1 MAWRES
7 SWVCQ
12 WSRAE
17 LRKHHKTTFSVPEA
31 GSVRSRRALKGM
43 CVRDRSGLLP
53 KSLTRKTEAVIRKG
67 LQTSRFAEADGKCP
81 EILDMPPP
89 HPPSNNAGNLATI
102 FSRLR
107 RNVSL
112 RTPPTPPTVL
122 LRQRLCFPDLPQIH
136 HSPISFLQSG
146 MESSM
151 QGRQHP
157 PHSAFTAILESAW
170 QRPWCSSVPPFRQK
184 EASTQDSLFNSLR
197 QNPMCQMIFC
207 FQPLTV
213 IYFYLK

>member
-89 HPPSNNAGNLATI
+89 ISAQQQCRKSSHYLQSTEEKRFLKNTPHTPDGAAKAEALLSRSPSNTPFPHFLPSVWYGVQHAGSTAPTAFCLHSNPGKRLAEAM
-102 FSRLR
+102 
-107 RNVSL
+107 V
-112 RTPPTPPTVL
+112 
-122 LRQRLCFPDLPQIH
+122 
-136 HSPISFLQSG
+136 FL
-146 MESSM
+146 SSSIPAE
-151 QGRQHP
+151 GSQH
-157 PHSAFTAILESAW
+157 TG
-170 QRPWCSSVPPFRQK
+170 
-184 EASTQDSLFNSLR
+184 
-197 QNPMCQMIFC
+197 
-207 FQPLTV
+207 
-213 IYFYLK
+213 